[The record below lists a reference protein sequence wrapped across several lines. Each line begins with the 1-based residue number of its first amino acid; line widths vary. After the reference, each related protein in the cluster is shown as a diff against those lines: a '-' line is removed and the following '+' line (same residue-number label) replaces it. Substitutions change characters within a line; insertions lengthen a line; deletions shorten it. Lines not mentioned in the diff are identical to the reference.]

1 MNRGTTQNFE
11 TASNKPDKKCLC
23 KSTLIDQLY
32 FQVENKAVVVVVVV
46 AAPATMEIR
55 SEPRSSLSKPK
66 NTTEKYSNK
75 KSSRPMPT
83 SKWGLIV
90 LCATGLFFLGWQ
102 VTTSNDDY
110 GHGSLLSSSLP
121 SSSTFKTQSTG
132 FVSAATSSK
141 SKSGL
146 RVPVFYPKSDRHL
159 HNNNNNDDLWETGTQ
174 AMLSKLEE
182 DISLSSVVSDVVAL
196 DPENPPYFI
205 NKCAGG
211 DATERLK
218 VLRQS
223 KQPHLASELL
233 KYCAL
238 QYHRGGLYIDSQSAL
253 TSTLDHIL
261 AKTTSVIR
269 PDGTVQVLP
278 GQSQHNL
285 AVINDPKVAPNSIHG
300 ALFYIVPYDKS
311 SSNSV
316 VDGMIEVLMTT
327 NIKVLE
333 SSPLLLPKSLYD
345 FVAAHA
351 RVATLSA
358 GLTVGGASGATG
370 NNDIYNK
377 NWYLLQHTCT
387 LYALGQRE
395 VTTPVSS
402 YALNSYRLTQNCPEP
417 NGFCCSIFDPVA
429 HSPAMMTKHML
440 LPYQILPS
448 ASDLPRPI
456 NAEAGHYDEDDLPF
470 ISTISE
476 VVHTRPEEP
485 LLTPNFFETLL
496 QNDCLPSDKKCSD
509 CLRNKQGANC
519 RHCASVCPC
528 YCKTLCHIPVEDKF
542 VSKSITVK
550 PPLYARDPSRLIPR
564 IIHQTFFEDVTSEKY
579 PNMSRLVESFKQSG
593 WVYRFY
599 DDDTSLNFLSTHF
612 PPEVRQAYEALRPGA
627 FKADLFR
634 YCVLL
639 IYGGVYADVDIMLES
654 SLDHAIGPDVGFMVP
669 QDEPGTPI
677 GKRMCLWNGMI
688 AAAPGHPF
696 LAKVIET
703 VVNNVRNRFTSVDND
718 AMFCPDPELSILH
731 AFDTLFTAGPCIL
744 GAMVNKVLGRH
755 GQTPFKAGE
764 IDLWEA
770 SKEAALEKGTE
781 FVIGVGDK
789 RSKKLPGRTIILH
802 QNKWDMGSHRFT
814 LLDKNLVVA
823 STDLPEADD
832 RANQEKPPEHY
843 SKVRNIQRIEG
854 GGFANLKHF
863 SSVFLPM
870 LLCLY
875 LKENM
880 LTP

>member
-1 MNRGTTQNFE
+1 MIVSKMEVDR
-11 TASNKPDKKCLC
+11 SNE
-23 KSTLIDQLY
+23 SSSSNGGGGSILY
-32 FQVENKAVVVVVVV
+32 
-46 AAPATMEIR
+46 
-55 SEPRSSLSKPK
+55 SDS
-66 NTTEKYSNK
+66 
-75 KSSRPMPT
+75 
-83 SKWGLIV
+83 
-90 LCATGLFFLGWQ
+90 
-102 VTTSNDDY
+102 TTSTRTKS
-110 GHGSLLSSSLP
+110 GGGGS
-121 SSSTFKTQSTG
+121 G
-132 FVSAATSSK
+132 FVSAATSFGGGGK

-146 RVPVFYPKSDRHL
+146 NVPVFYPKSTSAGDSARTSS
-159 HNNNNNDDLWETGTQ
+159 NNDGWETGTA

-182 DISLSSVVSDVVAL
+182 DINLSSVVSEVVAL
-196 DPENPPYFI
+196 NPENPPHFI
-205 NKCAGG
+205 QKCVTTTTGV
-211 DATERLK
+211 DASNNNSAVDRMKALF
-218 VLRQS
+218 QS
-223 KQPHLASELL
+223 KQPHLATELL

-238 QYHRGGLYIDSQSAL
+238 QFHRGGLYVDSQSAL

-261 AKTTSVIR
+261 TKTTSVI
-269 PDGTVQVLP
+269 GSNGAVQTFP
-278 GQSQHNL
+278 GHSEHNL
-285 AVINDPKVAPNSIHG
+285 AIINDPNVAQNSIHG
-300 ALFYIVPYDKS
+300 ALLYIAPYDKS
-311 SSNSV
+311 SPPNTV
-316 VDGMIEVLMTT
+316 VDGMIDILMTT

-333 SSPLLLPKSLYD
+333 TSPLLLPKSLYD
-345 FVAAHA
+345 LVAADA
-351 RVATLSA
+351 RVASLSP
-358 GLTVGGASGATG
+358 GLTTVGGAGGDNGSGNE
-370 NNDIYNK
+370 NNNNGDGAK
-377 NWYLLQHTCT
+377 KDDWYLLQHTCT

-417 NGFCCSIFDPVA
+417 NGFCCSIYDPIA
-429 HSPAMMTKHML
+429 HSPVMMTKHML
-440 LPYQILPS
+440 LPYQVLPS
-448 ASDLPRPI
+448 ASDLPKPI
-456 NAEAGHYDEDDLPF
+456 NAEAGHFDEEDLPY

-476 VVHTRPEEP
+476 IVHPKPEEP

-564 IIHQTFFEDVTSEKY
+564 IIHQTFFEDVTTEKY

-654 SLDHAIGPDVGFMVP
+654 NLDHAIGPDVGFMVP

-677 GKRMCLWNGMI
+677 EKRMCLWNGMI

-755 GQTPFKAGE
+755 GQTPFEAGE

-770 SKEAALEKGTE
+770 SKEAAIEKGTE
-781 FVIGVGDK
+781 FVIGVNDK
-789 RSKKLPGRTIILH
+789 RSKKIPGRTIILH

-823 STDLPEADD
+823 STDLPDADD

-843 SKVRNIQRIEG
+843 SKTHVKSGIYGLDRLYTDNVR
-854 GGFANLKHF
+854 ANEELRF
-863 SSVFLPM
+863 LVDAQWTRAVPSDGTTSTTSSARQ
-870 LLCLY
+870 
-875 LKENM
+875 
-880 LTP
+880 